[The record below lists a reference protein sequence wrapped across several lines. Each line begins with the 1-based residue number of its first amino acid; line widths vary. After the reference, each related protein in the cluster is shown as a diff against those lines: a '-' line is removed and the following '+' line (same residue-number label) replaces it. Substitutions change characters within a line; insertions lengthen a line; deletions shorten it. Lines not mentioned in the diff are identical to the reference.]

1 MAPRSAVSPGSRRTM
16 QRRTD
21 DSRWGIREAQRAA
34 MCEGKQQHT
43 RDKATLVAK
52 KTKKKVKLYPYHCR
66 FCGHWHIGS
75 DQRRKTNEA
84 S

>member
-1 MAPRSAVSPGSRRTM
+1 
-16 QRRTD
+16 
-21 DSRWGIREAQRAA
+21 